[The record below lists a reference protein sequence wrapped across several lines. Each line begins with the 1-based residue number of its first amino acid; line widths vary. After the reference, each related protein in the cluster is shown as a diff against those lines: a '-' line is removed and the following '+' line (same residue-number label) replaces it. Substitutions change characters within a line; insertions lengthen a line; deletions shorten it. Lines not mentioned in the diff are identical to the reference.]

1 MPSRRVRAEIERSR
15 SFRGF
20 AELCQA
26 HWVILENAK
35 TKRDGWL
42 YECLTANILAA
53 FKMEAYFNHSG
64 LLLFANW
71 DKIERGLSKRKKLDK
86 ILAKIGLVRMPDD
99 ERLAT
104 LESLFELRDGVAHAR
119 TQELS
124 QSVTVEEGDIEEL
137 RRRKPLTKWEALST
151 IKFATLAYE
160 HTESLIEEIH
170 AAAGFDPADLHR
182 SGHSYSLRV
191 LATLA

>member
-1 MPSRRVRAEIERSR
+1 MSSRRVRAEIKRSR

-35 TKRDGWL
+35 AKRDGWL

-53 FKMEAYFNHSG
+53 FKMEAYFNHAGS
-64 LLLFANW
+64 LLFANW

-86 ILAKIGLVRMPDD
+86 IISRIGLVKKPHDQ
-99 ERLAT
+99 RLAT
-104 LESLFELRDGVAHAR
+104 LDSLFELRDGVAHAR
-119 TQELS
+119 THELCEP
-124 QSVTVEEGDIEEL
+124 VTVEEGDIEEL
-137 RRRKPLTKWEALST
+137 RRRKPLAKWEALST
-151 IKFATLAYE
+151 IEFATLAYE

-170 AAAGFDPADLHR
+170 AAAGFDAADLHR

-191 LATLA
+191 LATLD